1 MNFRHKSAAR
11 DYALILLGACIMGF
25 AIKNIY
31 DPIGL
36 VTGGAAGVAIIVKEK
51 FGIDLWITNTAVNI
65 PLFLAAIRLKGWQF
79 IKRTL
84 TATVALSISLY
95 LIPEI
100 PFLMDDLLVC
110 LRE

>member
-51 FGIDLWITNTAVNI
+51 FGINLWITNTAVNI
-65 PLFLAAIRLKGWQF
+65 PLFFGGDPSERLAVYQADTDCNCGSF
-79 IKRTL
+79 HFS
-84 TATVALSISLY
+84 VSDSGNSISY
-95 LIPEI
+95 G
-100 PFLMDDLLVC
+100 
-110 LRE
+110 

>member
-36 VTGGAAGVAIIVKEK
+36 VTGGAAGVAIIV
-51 FGIDLWITNTAVNI
+51 NTH
-65 PLFLAAIRLKGWQF
+65 
-79 IKRTL
+79 T
-84 TATVALSISLY
+84 
-95 LIPEI
+95 
-100 PFLMDDLLVC
+100 
-110 LRE
+110 

>member
-11 DYALILLGACIMGF
+11 DYALILLGAFIMGF

-36 VTGGAAGVAIIVKEK
+36 VTGGAAGIAIIVKEK
-51 FGIDLWITNTAVNI
+51 LGIELWITNTAVNI

-84 TATVALSISLY
+84 TATV
-95 LIPEI
+95 
-100 PFLMDDLLVC
+100 
-110 LRE
+110 